1 MISRSRFLLLILSL
15 LAAAVCVRLGFWQL
29 SRLSERRSA
38 NREAAA
44 GRAGTVMTL
53 NPPATPGQS
62 RANRRVEATGR
73 FDRQHEIVL
82 RGHVLREV
90 PGIHVVT
97 PFRLQGSDSAVLVN
111 RGFVPS
117 PDATF
122 AATDSLDEPGLI
134 TLAGLALPVP
144 VSDDGGAPLTGN
156 GKETWRRLDLPALRA
171 RIPYPLLDIYILQA
185 PDSSLPRYPRRLEP
199 PVLDDGPHLSYAVQW
214 FAFAA
219 IAVAGGV
226 IFALRKEP

>member
-1 MISRSRFLLLILSL
+1 
-15 LAAAVCVRLGFWQL
+15 
-29 SRLSERRSA
+29 
-38 NREAAA
+38 
-44 GRAGTVMTL
+44 MTL